1 MRHTG
6 IRTLLFIFMLIG
18 FTASAAMAMDIDTAR
33 QQGLAGET
41 DSGYLAVPP
50 GAEGDAMPIITT
62 VNEQRRAEYTRI
74 ATRNGIATEVVG
86 TMMFEKIYPTLAPG
100 TWIRI
105 NGSWSQK

>member
-1 MRHTG
+1 MQHTG
-6 IRTLLFIFMLIG
+6 IRTLLFMFMLIG
-18 FTASAAMAMDIDTAR
+18 FSASAAMAMDIDTAR

-50 GAEGDAMPIITT
+50 NAAGDAMPIITT

-74 ATRNGIATEVVG
+74 ATRNGIAAEVVG

-100 TWIRI
+100 TWVRI